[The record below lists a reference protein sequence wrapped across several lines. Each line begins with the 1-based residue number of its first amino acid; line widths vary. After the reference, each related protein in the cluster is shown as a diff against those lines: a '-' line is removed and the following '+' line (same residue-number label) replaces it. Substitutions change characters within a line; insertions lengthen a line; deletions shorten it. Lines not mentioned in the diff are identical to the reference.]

1 MPRPSKPWFWKS
13 RKSWFCTIEGERIS
27 LGAERESA
35 FKSFYRLMTAE
46 KRVAPTGT
54 AALTVLVDQ
63 FLEWVQTNRAVD
75 TYIWYRDRLQSFC
88 SLYPTLRVG
97 ELKPHHVQSWID
109 AMQVA
114 NGTKRNFARS
124 IMRCM
129 NWAEEQGYIARTPLA
144 HFKKPRGGVRQTVIT
159 EEMYL
164 SILGAIRSEAFRD
177 LCVFAWETGARA
189 MECLAVERRHVELA
203 NGRVVFPVDEEK
215 MERAARVIYLSQP
228 AIEVVER
235 LMRERSTGNLFCN
248 TDGKPWTTAAVNCA
262 FVSLQIR
269 MGNAAMKG
277 FAPSDPAI
285 QAKVKTL
292 KPNRIVNGRTVPKSP
307 QELREEAIRKL
318 RNSEASKNS
327 PKFCLTAFRHSF
339 CHRLLRKGV
348 DALTVSN
355 LMGHEGISMVAKVYS
370 HMNHAPD
377 FLRESL
383 VKAS

>member
-1 MPRPSKPWFWKS
+1 MPRHPKPWFRAGRGWYIQRDGKKLFLGTDKS
-13 RKSWFCTIEGERIS
+13 KAFQAYHELMRAP
-27 LGAERESA
+27 AELPQP
-35 FKSFYRLMTAE
+35 K
-46 KRVAPTGT
+46 GD
-54 AALTVLVDQ
+54 ALALLVDR
-63 FLEWVQTNRAVD
+63 FLEWVQTNRAEE

-129 NWAEEQGYIARTPLA
+129 NWAEEQGYLARTPLA

-159 EEMYL
+159 EEMYQ
-164 SILGAIRSEAFRD
+164 SILSSIRNKTFRD

-189 MECLAVERRHVELA
+189 MECLALEARHVELQ

-215 MERAARVIYLSQP
+215 MERAARVIYLSPP

-235 LMRERSTGNLFCN
+235 LMNEHTTGRLFCN
-248 TDGKPWTTAAVNCA
+248 TNGKPWTTEAVNCA
-262 FVSLQIR
+262 FVALQIR
-269 MGNAAMKG
+269 MGNAAMKD
-277 FAPSDPAI
+277 FVPSDAVI
-285 QAKVKTL
+285 QSKIKTL
-292 KPNRIVNGRTVPKSP
+292 KPSRIMNGRSVPKCP
-307 QELREEAIRKL
+307 QELREEAIRKI
-318 RNSEASKNS
+318 RNSEATKQA

-383 VKAS
+383 VKAR